1 MSLPVTKVRCEVE
14 SLKKKDTT
22 NEMQKISME
31 HRLMADSKPSAEF
44 MTECE
49 IPVINTM
56 SRLKARILT
65 TLKKMKGDGA

>member
-1 MSLPVTKVRCEVE
+1 
-14 SLKKKDTT
+14 
-22 NEMQKISME
+22 
-31 HRLMADSKPSAEF
+31 MADSKPSAEF